1 MRRLFNI
8 FATTLLAVSFFACER
23 EQVYNGGNNSTGV
36 EIDLEN
42 SIQFNTGITTRGQ
55 LVMDNY
61 LQDHFAVYG
70 YVYRSSWQAAQ
81 AMAKPNVFIS
91 NANDKTSFVAPQTVT
106 YDAGTYT
113 YTPIVQW
120 TGYKYS
126 FFAYYP
132 AINSGSKA
140 VSISP
145 SGVDVEGAPY
155 IEYHISRTD
164 PSSTA
169 DLMTA
174 SVIDTDANSSKEV
187 QLHFKHRLS
196 AIDVAAVN
204 YCEYDPN
211 PDNNDATDVLPVT
224 IEIHQANF
232 RMTNLLYDTY
242 VVSLDETKPTTPS
255 NRSSDTI
262 ASFELLTAA
271 EDDIQI
277 EVNTDGDIQMRP
289 ITSAERNTTMIV
301 IPQTTPLHVEPEIIY
316 YRRLPDANGKARY
329 LDSADKIHELEL
341 NQEGGHIGTPP
352 ACTYNTA
359 FDFDRGLLEG
369 RRYFIQINFTSDAV
383 SVNIVAADEWSDDLN
398 GDGTFDDNDKIK
410 HEFM

>member
-1 MRRLFNI
+1 MKRLYNI
-8 FATTLLAVSFFACER
+8 FTIAILAMSLVACDKESITNTPDTPISG
-23 EQVYNGGNNSTGV
+23 E
-36 EIDLEN
+36 EIDFEN

-55 LVMDNY
+55 LVMDDY
-61 LQDHFAVYG
+61 LQDDFAVYG
-70 YVYRSSWQAAQ
+70 YVYRSTWQAAE

-91 NANDKTSFVAPQTVT
+91 DANDKTSFVAPMTVEH
-106 YDAGTYT
+106 DGGTYT
-113 YTPIVQW
+113 YSPIVQW

-132 AINSGSKA
+132 AINSGNRVA
-140 VSISP
+140 SIVP

-155 IEYHISRTD
+155 VMYRIDRTD
-164 PSSTA
+164 PASTV

-174 SVIDTDANSSKEV
+174 SVTDTDANSSKEV
-187 QLHFKHRLS
+187 QFQFKHRLS

-211 PDNNDATDVLPVT
+211 PDNNDSTDVLPVT
-224 IEIHQANF
+224 IEVHQANF

-242 VVSLDETKPTTPS
+242 FVSLDDTKPSTPS
-255 NRSSDTI
+255 NNNTGTTADF
-262 ASFELLTAA
+262 ALLTAA
-271 EDDIQI
+271 DEDVTI
-277 EVNTDGDIQMRP
+277 ELNKDGDIQMRP
-289 ITSAERNTTMIV
+289 ITSAEKNTTMIV

-316 YRRLPDANGKARY
+316 YRRLPDANDKARY
-329 LDSADKIHELEL
+329 LDSSDKIHELEL
-341 NQEGGHIGTPP
+341 NQDGGHMGTPP
-352 ACTYNTA
+352 LFRYNTA

-383 SVNIVAADEWSDDLN
+383 SVNIVAADEWNEKPRVD
-398 GDGTFDDNDKIK
+398 